1 MYDFIRP
8 ITSWQT
14 YYSSKMLKRKLNKT
28 MKIKTSL
35 IAIIF
40 LVGQLIYAQQNI
52 PIIKSTSKKIDIRDG
67 ENLKKQNWTIS
78 PELNPDVYETSSL
91 GKKVTFI
98 TDIDSITVEINKET
112 KFDFIILLNNS
123 KKAYTQVVY
132 KPSYL
137 QKLQNAEKYDFSDN
151 RFIPNFSYQSS
162 DNPNLIKIRKDLKLD
177 SIAGTGNEISKIIN
191 LMHWVHNI
199 IRHDGSAPTN
209 PTLKNAID
217 IIKVCKTENRGVNC
231 RMMATVLNECYL
243 SMGIKSRFVTCMPKE
258 TIFEDCHVINMVYSN
273 DLKKW
278 IWIDPTFDAYV
289 MNEKGELLGLAEV
302 RERLINGKT
311 LILNPDANWN
321 RKSTQTKEYYLEYYM
336 AKNLY
341 RLKTPL
347 FSEYDTETM
356 SNGKEITYVELLP
369 LDGIEQNPQKKE
381 ETNKNTGL
389 KSTYYITNNP
399 NIFWAE
405 PTK

>member
-1 MYDFIRP
+1 M
-8 ITSWQT
+8 
-14 YYSSKMLKRKLNKT
+14 NK
-28 MKIKTSL
+28 KISL
-35 IAIIF
+35 IVIF
-40 LVGQLIYAQQNI
+40 SLVGQLIIAQKNI
-52 PIIKSTSKKIDIRDG
+52 PIIKATSKKIDIRDG
-67 ENLKKQNWTIS
+67 ENLKKQWWTIS
-78 PELNPDVYETSSL
+78 PELNPDVYETNSL
-91 GKKVTFI
+91 GQKVTFI
-98 TDIDSITVEINKET
+98 TDKDSISVEIKKDT
-112 KFDFIILLNNS
+112 KFDFIILLNDS
-123 KKAYTQVVY
+123 KKAYTQIAY
-132 KPSYL
+132 KQTYL
-137 QKLQNAEKYDFSDN
+137 QKLQNAEKYDYSDN

-209 PTLKNAID
+209 PTSKNAID

-311 LILNPDANWN
+311 LLLNPDANWN
-321 RKSTQTKEYYLEYYM
+321 RKSSQTKEYYLETYM

-341 RLKTPL
+341 RLRTPL
-347 FSEYDTETM
+347 VSEYDTETWE
-356 SNGKEITYVELLP
+356 NVEEITYVELLP
-369 LDGIEQNPQKKE
+369 LDGIEQAPQKKE
-381 ETNKNTGL
+381 KTDEKTGI
-389 KSTYYITNNP
+389 KFTSYITNNP
-399 NIFWAE
+399 NLFWEE

>member
-1 MYDFIRP
+1 
-8 ITSWQT
+8 
-14 YYSSKMLKRKLNKT
+14 
-28 MKIKTSL
+28 MKIKISL
-35 IAIIF
+35 IAIFSIVVQF
-40 LVGQLIYAQQNI
+40 IYAQKNI

-67 ENLKKQNWTIS
+67 INLKKKWWTIS
-78 PELNPDVYETSSL
+78 PELNPDVYETNSL
-91 GKKVTFI
+91 GQKVTFI
-98 TDIDSITVEINKET
+98 TDKDSISVEIKKDT
-112 KFDFIILLNNS
+112 KFDFIILLNDS
-123 KKAYTQVVY
+123 KKAYTQIAY
-132 KPSYL
+132 KQTYL
-137 QKLQNAEKYDFSDN
+137 QKLQDAEKFDYADN
-151 RFIPNFSYQSS
+151 RFVPNFSYQSM

-209 PTLKNAID
+209 PTSKNAID

-258 TIFEDCHVINMVYSN
+258 TVFEDCHVINMVYSN

-278 IWIDPTFDAYV
+278 IWIDPTFNAYV

-302 RERLINGKT
+302 RERLINAKP

-321 RKSTQTKEYYLEYYM
+321 RKSSQTKEYYLENYM

-341 RLKTPL
+341 RLRTPL
-347 FSEYDTETM
+347 VSEYDTETWE
-356 SNGKEITYVELLP
+356 NVKEITYVELLP
-369 LDGIEQNPQKKE
+369 LDGIEQSPQKKE
-381 ETNKNTGL
+381 KTDEKTGI
-389 KSTYYITNNP
+389 KFTSYITNNP
-399 NIFWAE
+399 NLFWTE

>member
-1 MYDFIRP
+1 
-8 ITSWQT
+8 
-14 YYSSKMLKRKLNKT
+14 
-28 MKIKTSL
+28 
-35 IAIIF
+35 
-40 LVGQLIYAQQNI
+40 
-52 PIIKSTSKKIDIRDG
+52 
-67 ENLKKQNWTIS
+67 
-78 PELNPDVYETSSL
+78 
-91 GKKVTFI
+91 
-98 TDIDSITVEINKET
+98 
-112 KFDFIILLNNS
+112 
-123 KKAYTQVVY
+123 
-132 KPSYL
+132 
-137 QKLQNAEKYDFSDN
+137 
-151 RFIPNFSYQSS
+151 
-162 DNPNLIKIRKDLKLD
+162 
-177 SIAGTGNEISKIIN
+177 
-191 LMHWVHNI
+191 MHWVHNI

-209 PTLKNAID
+209 PTLRNSID

-289 MNEKGELLGLAEV
+289 MNEKGELLGLVEV
-302 RERLINGKT
+302 RERLISGKT

-341 RLKTPL
+341 RLRTPL
-347 FSEYDTETM
+347 FSEYDTETI

-381 ETNKNTGL
+381 EINKNTGL